1 MLRKVFVTMSVV
13 ALAVGASASP
23 TFSWAE
29 VDNYVDPALMDLA
42 VDIATFNAAGHVTVD
57 LVMDVG
63 TDTWTTT
70 YSLATL
76 TDATFFNHPLGSTT
90 EMAPNPATFPAYAV
104 LPFDSFYTGMNDFP
118 NAASY
123 DDAKAAPGSPIQ
135 NAATVREMEYY
146 DYPPLDS
153 TGEFVTARFTFAPTS
168 DNWVLHVEGYVTTVE
183 GAAEPFPFSMT
194 IPEPASLALLA
205 LGGLALIRRR

>member
-1 MLRKVFVTMSVV
+1 MLKKLLATTSVLVFV
-13 ALAVGASASP
+13 AAASADI

-42 VDIATFNAAGHVTVD
+42 VDIEAFNAAGYVTYD
-57 LVMDVG
+57 LLIDVG
-63 TDTWTTT
+63 AETWSTE

-76 TDATFFNHPLGSTT
+76 TDATFFNHLLGDVN

-104 LPFDSFYTGMNDFP
+104 LPFDSFYTGANDYP
-118 NAASY
+118 NAMAYGDASP
-123 DDAKAAPGSPIQ
+123 APGSPIQ

-153 TGEFVTARFTFAPTS
+153 TGQFVTARFTFLPTS
-168 DNWVLHVEGYVTTVE
+168 ANWVLCVEGTATTVE
-183 GAAEPFPFSMT
+183 GGATPTPFST
-194 IPEPASLALLA
+194 CIPEPASLALLA